1 MIWKRVGNGKATY
14 DVLTAGNIRV
24 TTDQRISVIHEPG
37 HSTWILKISSST
49 EQDSGRYI
57 CEVNTALPLRVYRI
71 LTVVDAPVSTPF
83 SIKHNYK
90 DCCVKNGV
98 PSSCLSLCNFHDII
112 LGYQPEPG
120 ECMDYVKTIVS
131 CLADGRDHMPCCVR
145 ENIPEICRSVCIGD
159 YQISTVLQHYT
170 CVDYTISTLACVAE
184 GIDILPGSPQNFAV
198 NPLSSD
204 KIEVTWTRPYQ
215 LINVNHYELN
225 VTKLH
230 SFDDLGYVIVNED
243 TESRHKEGKSVV
255 SDQQEGISTSIH
267 VVNGN
272 ESTILLRNLQ
282 PQTMYE
288 LFLTAVNRYGRSLP
302 TYSVRTLTLSPTS
315 ATRDAGNLLH
325 PQLPDIPLCCKQ
337 QGVNVDHCLQY
348 LCNPVFIENTNITQ
362 IVICAPFV
370 NVTFKCMAGGVDH
383 TSCCQHR
390 GVPEICL
397 EFCSGHVKSIDFRH
411 FICLEYM
418 SVYSNCLLDHYR
430 VLPSAPQN
438 LTLGSIDSKWAILLW
453 SPPSYLSHTVKQYIL
468 HWREARADG
477 VPAYSFRVNVKSP
490 FLFDGLKP
498 STRYEVYLVAENSYG
513 TSESSSRLLFT
524 TSSQQP
530 AEVQRNQVTGYNETD
545 CCVRSSVKQ
554 ACLPL
559 CTYEVTLSNLYKL
572 TLPCLDEVGT
582 VIRCTAGGRD
592 HVSCCQRRGVTSSCL
607 GLCAG
612 KIEISS
618 ENKLRKC
625 QADLGK
631 ILQCMEEG
639 TDVQPMIPQD
649 VHITLVT
656 TTTVHLRWSP
666 PGKGPDVVGYQIRY
680 QLTPEGIPLKPLE
693 FTKFVNTTKTTTV
706 IAGLQ
711 PGTYYSFYVLS
722 YNNYGFSLPSLVAVV
737 RTSLLENKTDLIKAN
752 LSPPHSVVVN
762 KGEMNNVLITW
773 SPPEYVPLEASLY
786 YTVYYQPANQTESLM
801 DSNTTIS
808 TVYNSETVGNLS
820 FNTQYAVAV
829 QAHTEELD
837 SQLSEVVLFWTNPAV
852 AAFVHPP
859 VIIPSGQIMEGSNI
873 SILCVGIGMPL
884 PTVSI
889 YVDGKLCIED
899 QNRHLSFT
907 IPYIRHNVT
916 SVSCY
921 ADNGFGHGA
930 QSTRRISVNFR
941 PYIRAITP
949 NVQTA
954 QGSIVILKC
963 EVSAFPEPRILWYKG
978 SDQKQPVKRGDNTKM
993 ELIPKDEVPATY
1005 ISSLELTNFRSNDA
1019 GNFVCYAENIHGVA
1033 SVTLHV
1039 QIEELTVYNTSV
1051 CCQEQNVSQECRH
1064 TCSFDVDIQA
1074 ALGKPECIK
1083 DLDKLMFCATDGRD
1097 HRKCCKYRRVPRSCL
1112 KWCIG
1117 RPVFSAPMCV
1127 LMAAN
1132 DIVSCFEEGK
1142 AVIPGPPKNVR
1153 VAQLSPRVIQVKW
1166 DPPLQNPQFV
1176 EWYRVIW
1183 KHEGSESRST
1193 NQTTKAALQVNNLT
1207 PGITYQ
1213 LFVKAGNHY
1222 GISDKTKPVK
1232 FTVSDDP
1239 TFLKHSDAAADIAVK
1254 VVSSIVA
1261 VAFVILLTAGGVCV
1275 WRRNKKRAST
1285 GVSFENPT
1293 FLKDSISLQ
1302 NTMPPTNE
1310 AGVDKIGELGSG
1322 QSDNSES
1329 QVNNTRAISNLYE
1342 EPKHI

>member
-1 MIWKRVGNGKATY
+1 MTGGT
-14 DVLTAGNIRV
+14 
-24 TTDQRISVIHEPG
+24 
-37 HSTWILKISSST
+37 
-49 EQDSGRYI
+49 
-57 CEVNTALPLRVYRI
+57 
-71 LTVVDAPVSTPF
+71 F
-83 SIKHNYK
+83 

-230 SFDDLGYVIVNED
+230 SFDDLGYVIVNEVTFKHPFLKTDELLFDNRILKAD
-243 TESRHKEGKSVV
+243 TRGKSVV

-362 IVICAPFV
+362 MVICAPFV

-559 CTYEVTLSNLYKL
+559 CTYE
-572 TLPCLDEVGT
+572 
-582 VIRCTAGGRD
+582 
-592 HVSCCQRRGVTSSCL
+592 
-607 GLCAG
+607 
-612 KIEISS
+612 
-618 ENKLRKC
+618 
-625 QADLGK
+625 
-631 ILQCMEEG
+631 CMEEG

-752 LSPPHSVVVN
+752 LSPP
-762 KGEMNNVLITW
+762 
-773 SPPEYVPLEASLY
+773 
-786 YTVYYQPANQTESLM
+786 
-801 DSNTTIS
+801 
-808 TVYNSETVGNLS
+808 S
-820 FNTQYAVAV
+820 F
-829 QAHTEELD
+829 
-837 SQLSEVVLFWTNPAV
+837 
-852 AAFVHPP
+852 
-859 VIIPSGQIMEGSNI
+859 
-873 SILCVGIGMPL
+873 
-884 PTVSI
+884 
-889 YVDGKLCIED
+889 
-899 QNRHLSFT
+899 
-907 IPYIRHNVT
+907 
-916 SVSCY
+916 
-921 ADNGFGHGA
+921 
-930 QSTRRISVNFR
+930 
-941 PYIRAITP
+941 
-949 NVQTA
+949 
-954 QGSIVILKC
+954 
-963 EVSAFPEPRILWYKG
+963 
-978 SDQKQPVKRGDNTKM
+978 
-993 ELIPKDEVPATY
+993 
-1005 ISSLELTNFRSNDA
+1005 
-1019 GNFVCYAENIHGVA
+1019 
-1033 SVTLHV
+1033 
-1039 QIEELTVYNTSV
+1039 
-1051 CCQEQNVSQECRH
+1051 CR
-1064 TCSFDVDIQA
+1064 C
-1074 ALGKPECIK
+1074 
-1083 DLDKLMFCATDGRD
+1083 
-1097 HRKCCKYRRVPRSCL
+1097 
-1112 KWCIG
+1112 
-1117 RPVFSAPMCV
+1117 
-1127 LMAAN
+1127 
-1132 DIVSCFEEGK
+1132 
-1142 AVIPGPPKNVR
+1142 
-1153 VAQLSPRVIQVKW
+1153 
-1166 DPPLQNPQFV
+1166 
-1176 EWYRVIW
+1176 
-1183 KHEGSESRST
+1183 
-1193 NQTTKAALQVNNLT
+1193 
-1207 PGITYQ
+1207 
-1213 LFVKAGNHY
+1213 
-1222 GISDKTKPVK
+1222 
-1232 FTVSDDP
+1232 
-1239 TFLKHSDAAADIAVK
+1239 
-1254 VVSSIVA
+1254 
-1261 VAFVILLTAGGVCV
+1261 
-1275 WRRNKKRAST
+1275 
-1285 GVSFENPT
+1285 
-1293 FLKDSISLQ
+1293 
-1302 NTMPPTNE
+1302 
-1310 AGVDKIGELGSG
+1310 
-1322 QSDNSES
+1322 
-1329 QVNNTRAISNLYE
+1329 
-1342 EPKHI
+1342 